1 MATKR
6 TTTRY
11 KAGKRLVILT
21 ILVIALLGTLGAGTV
36 LGKGHNRYTPDL
48 ALDLEGGT
56 QLILTPITTDGSQI
70 TDSDV
75 RQAIEIIRQRVD
87 ASGVAE
93 AEITSQGG
101 SNIVV
106 ALPGEPSKDTLDLV
120 RTSAVLRLRPVLAS
134 MSPNALTA
142 QDVATARAS
151 STQSTDTTQTG
162 ATQEGQTTADA
173 QKIAEAAKK
182 LTDKDIQAFALEQAD
197 VNKDG
202 KLSDTPATT
211 PENSSD
217 PTWISEQNTYDAL
230 LLQCGSDAARL
241 EATKDDS
248 KKPLVA
254 CDSSGTAKYIL
265 GPADIEGTDLTKA
278 TSSLAVND
286 QGTPTG
292 GWAVNMEFNKA
303 GGDKFAEVTGRIYNL
318 ESPRNQFA
326 IVLDGQVLSA
336 PVPSG
341 PISGG
346 RAEITGH
353 FTSEAAASLAN
364 QLSFGSLPLN
374 FTVQSEEQISATLGT
389 EQLAAGLIAGLIGL
403 ALIVVY
409 MVWQYHSLGLISV
422 ASIVLSTGLSYF
434 VICLLSWLM
443 GYRLSMAGVLGM
455 IISVG
460 VTADSFIVYFE
471 RIRDEIRDG
480 RTIPAAVDHGWDRAK
495 RTIIISDCVNL
506 IASVVLY
513 VLTVGSVRGFA
524 FTLGI
529 TTVLDLVVVML
540 FTHPLMVELMKT
552 RYFGHG
558 RKFSGLEE
566 SQLQRTPLY
575 RGRGNAFGAA
585 AHTDMHG
592 SERKA
597 AAGTAELS
605 HVEAAAAD
613 TGENSADSA
622 AAQVAVLER
631 LENETLAQ
639 RKARLRREA
648 KEAAA
653 GGVSDAQNTAA
664 ETDADASAQ
673 THDTASAGDTPTDG
687 DATSEGRA

>member
-6 TTTRY
+6 AETRY

-21 ILVIALLGTLGAGTV
+21 VLVIALIGTLGVGTV
-36 LGKGHNRYTPDL
+36 LSKGANNRYTPDL

-106 ALPGEPSKDTLDLV
+106 ALPGEPSKETLDLV
-120 RTSAVLRLRPVLAS
+120 RTSAVLRLRPVLAV
-134 MSPNALTA
+134 MNPNALTT
-142 QDVATARAS
+142 QDVAAAQAS
-151 STQSTDTTQTG
+151 SSQSAQEEQSGQDGQ
-162 ATQEGQTTADA
+162 ATAPEQNQAAPDPQAIEQ
-173 QKIAEAAKK
+173 AAKK
-182 LTDKDIQAFALEQAD
+182 LTDKDVEKFAREQAD

-202 KLSDTPATT
+202 KLSDAPAATPTD
-211 PENSSD
+211 SSD
-217 PTWISEQNTYDAL
+217 PAWVSEQNTYDAL
-230 LLQCGSDAARL
+230 LLQCGSDTARL
-241 EATKDDS
+241 EATKDDP
-248 KKPLVA
+248 KKPFVA
-254 CDSSGTAKYIL
+254 CDSSGAVKYIL
-265 GPADIEGTDLTKA
+265 GPADIEGTALTKA

-341 PISGG
+341 PIAGG
-346 RAEITGH
+346 RAEITGN

-403 ALIVVY
+403 GLIVIY

-434 VICLLSWLM
+434 VVCLLSWLM

-480 RTIPAAVDHGWDRAK
+480 RTIPAAVEHGWDRAK

-513 VLTVGSVRGFA
+513 LLTVGSVRGFA

-540 FTHPLMVELMKT
+540 FTHPLMVKLMKT
-552 RYFGHG
+552 RYFGQG

-575 RGRGNAFGAA
+575 RGRGNAFAMSDTTAGSAF
-585 AHTDMHG
+585 HGG
-592 SERKA
+592 SER
-597 AAGTAELS
+597 
-605 HVEAAAAD
+605 
-613 TGENSADSA
+613 GENSLTAQGSKEPAANMDAPASADMDSEVA
-622 AAQVAVLER
+622 ARVAVLER
-631 LENETLAQ
+631 AENETLAQ

-648 KEAAA
+648 K
-653 GGVSDAQNTAA
+653 
-664 ETDADASAQ
+664 
-673 THDTASAGDTPTDG
+673 AGDTSADG